1 MKKTYY
7 LIAFFVVIFISLFNV
22 YKYMPREQDF
32 AAGADEGHYLTYAK
46 RISENG
52 IKIYPEI
59 FDEHVKIKENQIWP
73 SPLRVGYFLLAA
85 QWFKFFGSSLRS
97 LAKLSFI
104 CYILFLLLSLYFSKK
119 YFGKGIASLFVLLLA
134 FSPLPMAMAKRALSD
149 SAGNLFAALSI
160 WLFLDFLLEKKL
172 LNFIL
177 FEAIYIYSIL
187 VREQSVLL
195 ICFFSLFFIIYKY
208 AYKVNIPKIYFP
220 AIIFVPITIVGLAW
234 LISAQSF
241 ANVISMIKLTRALPA
256 LNQYSA
262 LFCRGPWFRYII
274 DYLLI
279 SPLATIL
286 ALAFIIYA
294 LTNREILKDYKIT
307 YFLVLFLIL
316 YILLSSFDYN
326 KNIRYAITLDIPMRL
341 FTVFMLKEIFKKSKF
356 SVDFIF
362 ISVLFFCFIDYQSFL
377 ALFCQKNIYDP
388 VSFTLLKAR
397 QFIP

>member
-7 LIAFFVVIFISLFNV
+7 LIAFFLVTFSLFNV

-220 AIIFVPITIVGLAW
+220 AIIFCSNYYCGLSLA
-234 LISAQSF
+234 
-241 ANVISMIKLTRALPA
+241 
-256 LNQYSA
+256 Y
-262 LFCRGPWFRYII
+262 FCAEFRERH
-274 DYLLI
+274 
-279 SPLATIL
+279 
-286 ALAFIIYA
+286 F
-294 LTNREILKDYKIT
+294 
-307 YFLVLFLIL
+307 
-316 YILLSSFDYN
+316 
-326 KNIRYAITLDIPMRL
+326 
-341 FTVFMLKEIFKKSKF
+341 
-356 SVDFIF
+356 
-362 ISVLFFCFIDYQSFL
+362 
-377 ALFCQKNIYDP
+377 YD
-388 VSFTLLKAR
+388 
-397 QFIP
+397 